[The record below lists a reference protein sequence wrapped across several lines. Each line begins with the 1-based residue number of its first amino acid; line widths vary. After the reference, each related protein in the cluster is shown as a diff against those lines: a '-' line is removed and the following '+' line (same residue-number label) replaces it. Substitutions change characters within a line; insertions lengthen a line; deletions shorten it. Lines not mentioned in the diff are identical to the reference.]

1 MRRKRA
7 EARTQGISIPCL
19 CRRAEGLAQ
28 VPRRNESQGEV
39 FQKEYGK
46 RQLPEESI
54 QMLQKWDGS
63 EMGGGGG
70 DRICWI
76 PRRYSLAADGLMNM
90 KDLERLKILDRHA
103 VV

>member
-28 VPRRNESQGEV
+28 VPRRNESQGEM
-39 FQKEYGK
+39 FQKEDGK

-63 EMGGGGG
+63 EMGGGGW
-70 DRICWI
+70 RQN
-76 PRRYSLAADGLMNM
+76 L
-90 KDLERLKILDRHA
+90 LDT
-103 VV
+103 

>member
-63 EMGGGGG
+63 EMGGGVETESAG
-70 DRICWI
+70 
-76 PRRYSLAADGLMNM
+76 Y
-90 KDLERLKILDRHA
+90 LEGI
-103 VV
+103 VWQQMGS